1 MVRFLGRNKKKVL
14 PGRGGRRKISR
25 FKKDTMPKK
34 PKCPV
39 CKKKL
44 TLVEQQMPCRCK
56 KTFCTK
62 HRLAASHDCTFNYID
77 SAKEKLKEGM
87 PAATFRKVESV

>member
-1 MVRFLGRNKKKVL
+1 MA
-14 PGRGGRRKISR
+14 P
-25 FKKDTMPKK
+25 TP
-34 PKCPV
+34 CPRSQSV
-39 CKKKL
+39 PCEKKL

-56 KTFCTK
+56 KTYCT

-87 PAATFRKVESV
+87 PAATFQKVESVSSRKQCLKEKVKMFYCLFSSLFF

>member
-1 MVRFLGRNKKKVL
+1 
-14 PGRGGRRKISR
+14 
-25 FKKDTMPKK
+25 MPKK

-56 KTFCTK
+56 KTYCTK

-87 PAATFRKVESV
+87 PTATFQKVESV